1 MSKLQ
6 DDENKVQEKIGYKF
20 DNLDLLYQAFTRKS
34 YSVEFGGENN
44 EVLEFIGDSV
54 LNFYVTKIISD
65 RFGFMKSKSQYYDE
79 DQDYDE
85 YCIIANKNEADFSE
99 LRKQIVSNNNLSK
112 QINHLGF
119 AKYLFM
125 SDSDR
130 DNEVYKQDK
139 VKADLFEAIIGAV
152 AIDCNWNF
160 SYISTVIETMLNIE
174 IFLKNVDTQEKRP
187 DKFKF
192 ENAINTLK
200 ELAEHGICSKP
211 EYEIKE
217 EQVYIDDELY
227 WKCTCYVSWNRSI
240 SCTAYGKSKK
250 IAKRRA
256 AYEVLCEHYDLPNE
270 FVENKDNKNN

>member
-79 DQDYDE
+79 DRDYDE

-112 QINHLGF
+112 QINHLGL

-125 SDSDR
+125 GDSDW
-130 DNEVYKQDK
+130 DNEVYKQEK

-187 DKFKF
+187 DKFKI

-217 EQVYIDDELY
+217 ERVYIDGELY
-227 WKCTCYVSWNRSI
+227 WECTCYVSWNWSI
-240 SCTAYGKSKK
+240 SCTGYGKSKK
-250 IAKRRA
+250 IAKHRA

-270 FVENKDNKNN
+270 YEEN